1 MVKIER
7 LNSAKAVFVR
17 DNIEQPVIIN
27 MTMTIDEFRTI
38 EVLEGSVVVSI
49 DEIDLVTLTA
59 KPRKLA
65 ETVVVPD
72 NVVVPVKPVIVKP
85 VSRKK

>member
-1 MVKIER
+1 MVKVER

-17 DNIEQPVIIN
+17 DNIEQPVILN

-59 KPRKLA
+59 KPQKIA
-65 ETVVVPD
+65 ETIVVPD
-72 NVVVPVKPVIVKP
+72 NVVVPVKPIIVKP